1 MDHSPLRP
9 PVTATEA
16 TLEGLC
22 VSAVRAAVRWPRL
35 MGKALIGL
43 RRKIICTRAASNVL
57 HHCACALH
65 HHCACALHS
74 RAQLL
79 RAEGHNPEKSTCAQH
94 YSHTTVRLKYLVNKL

>member
-65 HHCACALHS
+65 S